1 MNALG
6 DTRALTRAL
15 RQLVGALVDYAGL
28 FPPAALDMRRSVA
41 NYAAYLEGPHAWM
54 LGKFILP
61 LARTEEFIAAAR
73 ETPIALFRFPL
84 SIIATDDDLRDP
96 ARMNRFAELRA
107 AHDLNISA
115 VETKAETPATV
126 TRLAERFAGL
136 FPGAPVF
143 VEIPAV
149 PSVSDSL
156 VQELRNSGCCAKI
169 RTGGVTREAFP
180 PATAI
185 AAFLEKCAE
194 HGVAMKATAGLHHP
208 VRAVYNLTYETG
220 CDQALMHGFLNVF
233 LAAAF
238 IENGLPR
245 DTAVKLLED
254 EDPTNFKFSD
264 AGAEWHCQSLTTG
277 QIARA
282 RTDFCIS
289 YGSCSFEE
297 PVQDLKTLGLL

>member
-6 DTRALTRAL
+6 DTRTLTRAL
-15 RQLVGALVDYAGL
+15 RQLVGSLVDYAGL
-28 FPPAALDMRRSVA
+28 FPPAALDMRRSVT
-41 NYAAYLEGPHAWM
+41 NYATYLEGPNAWM

-84 SIIATDDDLRDP
+84 SVIATDEDLRDP
-96 ARMNRFAELRA
+96 ARMDRFAELRA
-107 AHDLNISA
+107 AHDLNFSA

-126 TRLAERFAGL
+126 SRLAERFAEL

-156 VQELRNSGCCAKI
+156 VQELRNADCFAKI

-180 PATAI
+180 PAAAI

-194 HGVAMKATAGLHHP
+194 HGVGMKATAGLHHP

-238 IENGLPR
+238 IKNDLPG
-245 DTAVKLLED
+245 DTAIKLLED
-254 EDPTNFKFSD
+254 EDPTNFTFSD
-264 AGAEWHCQSLTTG
+264 AGVEWHCQSLTTE

-282 RTDFCIS
+282 RADFSIS